1 MSLTSDKS
9 SEKNRIEESIIK
21 STLSLFRLVLRLT
34 ENVSCV
40 KLPKTKKKLCIRT
53 KRVSKFK

>member
-9 SEKNRIEESIIK
+9 SEKKKIEESMIK
-21 STLSLFRLVLRLT
+21 STLSLFRLVLKLT
-34 ENVSCV
+34 ENFSRV
-40 KLPKTKKKLCIRT
+40 KLPKTKKKLCICT